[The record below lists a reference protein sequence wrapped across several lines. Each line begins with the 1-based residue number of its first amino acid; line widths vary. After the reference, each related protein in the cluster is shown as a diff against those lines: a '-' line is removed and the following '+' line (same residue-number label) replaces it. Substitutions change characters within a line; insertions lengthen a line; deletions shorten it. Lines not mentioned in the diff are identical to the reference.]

1 MDADILHATRI
12 RRAQV
17 VFAMAWNQREDMVN
31 KFRLAIGSY
40 IEEYNNKVQVRC
52 RQPFQ
57 VM

>member
-1 MDADILHATRI
+1 MDADILHATRK

-17 VFAMAWNQREDMVN
+17 IFAMAWNQREDMVN